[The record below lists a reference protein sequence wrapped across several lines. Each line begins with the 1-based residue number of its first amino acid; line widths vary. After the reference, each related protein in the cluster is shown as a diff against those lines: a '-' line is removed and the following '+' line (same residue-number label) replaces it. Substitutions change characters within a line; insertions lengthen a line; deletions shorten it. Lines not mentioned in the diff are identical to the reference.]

1 MAVAVPIIVKVG
13 AFLTEAGIFAFG
25 TGGAIGVAAGVAAA
39 ASNVTACVAS
49 FASGLTLGGVGGY
62 QLHRLS
68 PEMRRL
74 RARDRE
80 YVQIIADNNTS
91 EARRTRA
98 ITELLESAR
107 NNPRALEAIQKIL
120 LEIDEVEMP
129 RVECAVCYGV
139 ATHAFTE
146 CGHMCVC
153 ETCAHQVMT
162 RVGFG
167 GEEKPA
173 ECPMCRANVSRV
185 IRIFTD

>member
-25 TGGAIGVAAGVAAA
+25 TGAAAGVAAGVAAA

-49 FASGLTLGGVGGY
+49 FASGVTLGGVGGY
-62 QLHRLS
+62 HLHKLS
-68 PEMRRL
+68 PEYRRL
-74 RARDRE
+74 RGIQRE
-80 YVQIIADNNTS
+80 YVQVIADQNTS

-98 ITELLESAR
+98 ITELLESAK
-107 NNPRALEAIQKIL
+107 NDPHALAAIQKIL

-153 ETCAHQVMT
+153 ETCARQVMT

-173 ECPMCRANVSRV
+173 ECPMCRATVSRV
-185 IRIFTD
+185 IRIFTE